1 MKRKNHKN
9 LSKSI
14 IRNRTLQKVQNAVNM
29 LLIAASFKSL
39 QFNSYIG
46 YWIRDL
52 VTGLVPYPKV

>member
-1 MKRKNHKN
+1 MKRKPSK

-39 QFNSYIG
+39 QFILSDIG
-46 YWIRDL
+46 SDL
-52 VTGLVPYPKV
+52 VTGLVPYP

>member
-1 MKRKNHKN
+1 MKRKPSKI
-9 LSKSI
+9 SKSI

-39 QFNSYIG
+39 QFILSDIG
-46 YWIRDL
+46 SDL